1 MYMVHIILFILCI
14 VNVVGTSDS
23 MCDTAEICELIP
35 QSFSV
40 TQSPFYIFSL
50 IKELLVCD

>member
-1 MYMVHIILFILCI
+1 M
-14 VNVVGTSDS
+14 NVVGTSDS

-40 TQSPFYIFSL
+40 TQSPFSISLL
-50 IKELLVCD
+50 IKEPLVCD